1 MEIRFTASSSSGT
14 GGNFI
19 EHYLENSE
27 TSSGFNEKGSRTELH
42 QFTMDSII

>member
-1 MEIRFTASSSSGT
+1 MELRFTPSSSSGT

-27 TSSGFNEKGSRTELH
+27 ASSGFNEKGSRIELH
-42 QFTMDSII
+42 QFTMNSIF